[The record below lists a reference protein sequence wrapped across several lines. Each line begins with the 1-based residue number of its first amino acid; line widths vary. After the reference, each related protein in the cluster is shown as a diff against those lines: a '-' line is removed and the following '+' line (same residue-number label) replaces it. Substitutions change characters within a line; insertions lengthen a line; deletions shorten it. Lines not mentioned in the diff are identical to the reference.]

1 MDRMENYVI
10 ALGLRGYSK
19 WSDKWVRTTYEMKR
33 KDAAEQ
39 KELAV
44 SAQAL
49 DVLNQLRE
57 RFVKKIETLTKVLKK
72 RKKTVKEI
80 TIAVHE
86 FLLQEKMQENVQ
98 EMENYFQEQGEL
110 ALAKEYS
117 QVYRIVMEL
126 FDKFVE
132 LLGDE
137 EISLKEYNEL
147 LDAGLEEAKVGVIPP
162 SLDQVVI
169 GDMERTRLNHLK
181 VLFFVGANDVFL
193 PGEEVSLGDTCS
205 IDVFAG
211 SSFTFIGRVGGEKWK
226 YNGWFGCCLC
236 FCFFIRRVYCW
247 SADNAGR
254 TNKLYGIDLLCYGV
268 GNYFLPHRRLLY
280 FRTSTC
286 VGWIYLADYS
296 WAGITGYGYFQY
308 NFSTSY

>member
-1 MDRMENYVI
+1 MSGFTREEVDRMENYVI

-44 SAQAL
+44 SSQAL
-49 DVLNQLRE
+49 DSLNQLRE

-72 RKKTVKEI
+72 RKKKTVKEI

-98 EMENYFQEQGEL
+98 EMEKLFSRAGRTCTGK
-110 ALAKEYS
+110 KEYS

-137 EISLKEYNEL
+137 EISLKR
-147 LDAGLEEAKVGVIPP
+147 I
-162 SLDQVVI
+162 Q
-169 GDMERTRLNHLK
+169 
-181 VLFFVGANDVFL
+181 
-193 PGEEVSLGDTCS
+193 
-205 IDVFAG
+205 
-211 SSFTFIGRVGGEKWK
+211 
-226 YNGWFGCCLC
+226 
-236 FCFFIRRVYCW
+236 
-247 SADNAGR
+247 
-254 TNKLYGIDLLCYGV
+254 
-268 GNYFLPHRRLLY
+268 
-280 FRTSTC
+280 
-286 VGWIYLADYS
+286 
-296 WAGITGYGYFQY
+296 
-308 NFSTSY
+308 